1 MTKKTNIQR
10 STETKEKLLY
20 STAKIIIEKGLS
32 KLTLDEVSKESGIS
46 KGGLLHH
53 FKSKDAL
60 IYDLASL
67 AIKKWEEI
75 FESFYAKETEE
86 KGKFMRAYIK
96 SALEQESSDK
106 ELLFSNKV
114 WMAIITE
121 LFENP
126 LLLEIFKKSKLMDLN
141 LISKD
146 GLDMETINIIRLT
159 VDGLMINELFHTPLE
174 AQDRKKLEERLLEMT
189 RK

>member
-1 MTKKTNIQR
+1 MPKKTNLQR
-10 STETKEKLLY
+10 SSETKEKLLY
-20 STAKIIIEKGLS
+20 STAKIIIEKGLN
-32 KLTLDEVSKESGIS
+32 KLTLDEVSKEAGVS

-53 FKSKDAL
+53 FKSKDVL
-60 IYDLASL
+60 IYELAEL
-67 AIKKWEEI
+67 AIKKWEEV
-75 FESFYAKETEE
+75 FEVFYDQETEQ

-96 SALEQESSDK
+96 SSFDQESSDE

-114 WMAIITE
+114 WMALIAE

-126 LLLEIFKKSKLMDLN
+126 SLLEIFKKSKLTDIN

-146 GLDMETINIIRLT
+146 QLDMETINIIRLT
-159 VDGLMINELFHTPLE
+159 VDGLMINEFFHTPLDKL
-174 AQDRKKLEERLLEMT
+174 ARKKLEECLLEMT